1 LQLNLIIYV
10 KYGKLR
16 GSVVIRLDHF
26 VLNID
31 NDMQKLKELKERI
44 EPLGFPFEPT
54 WGKGT
59 KGFKVANMWIGL
71 QYLEMVWLKNKDGGG
86 WKADWAEK
94 YTKGHRGIIAI
105 YLMTDRL
112 DEIREELN
120 SRGIPVSEPE
130 RVSFRWFFGLFKKTM
145 PWRSIFTAPIPGT
158 DLQICYG
165 ELDSPDVM
173 EKMKAYMVPNAI
185 DNGIEG
191 VKEATVKGNFSEEAW
206 AYIQRLFP
214 KAELTGTCLT
224 YDMGTTR
231 LSFESGEKPGLRVEL
246 KAETTDKKYSGNSF
260 EIENLKVYIT

>member
-1 LQLNLIIYV
+1 M
-10 KYGKLR
+10 
-16 GSVVIRLDHF
+16 IRLDHF

>member
-1 LQLNLIIYV
+1 M
-10 KYGKLR
+10 
-16 GSVVIRLDHF
+16 IRLDHF

-59 KGFKVANMWIGL
+59 KGFKVANIWIGL